1 MKKRATFKNGK
12 DHRKS
17 ATTVAPAARGI
28 CADCQYKIY
37 EASVDKVKVKEK
49 DVFDKPNQSR
59 SQNQTQ
65 TRTRKKKSRTQKSR
79 TPST

>member
-17 ATTVAPAARGI
+17 VKPATRGI

-49 DVFDKPNQSR
+49 DVFDKPNQSKG
-59 SQNQTQ
+59 QNQ
-65 TRTRKKKSRTQKSR
+65 TRKKKSRTQKK
-79 TPST
+79 

>member
-17 ATTVAPAARGI
+17 VKPATRGI